1 MNDEGNLYL
10 MAAAHVGSLGIDEK
24 LFALSMQPPYKILLW
39 VTFHFLAFCDL
50 PITFQLTC
58 RRNSEEAVS
67 SGVVDQR
74 AGEQEPREEPAK
86 GVAFLLKEHQHPI
99 HGLDAK
105 GVVPWR
111 R

>member
-1 MNDEGNLYL
+1 
-10 MAAAHVGSLGIDEK
+10 MAAAHAGTLGIGEK
-24 LFALSMQPPYKILLW
+24 LLTYSMQPPQKIFLW
-39 VTFHFLAFCDL
+39 ITFHRLAFCDL

-74 AGEQEPREEPAK
+74 ARQQEPGEEPAE
-86 GVAFLLKEHQHPI
+86 GVAFLLKEHQHAI
-99 HGLDAK
+99 HGLDTK
-105 GVVPWR
+105 GVVAWR